1 MNKQKCDEYLYTQFL
16 LTAQDSYTCTEL
28 EKVAPEGMAHDS
40 PTRLL
45 AKQKLTP
52 KVLWKNVAAHVDMK
66 HGVLVVDDSVIDKPK
81 MQKLGLARWQ
91 YSGAHHDVV
100 KGIGLTTL
108 LWTQESNQD
117 HIPVDYRLYDP
128 DTDGKTKNQHFQEM
142 AKTAAWRGF
151 TPEYVLFD
159 SWYTSLEN
167 LKTVRALGWHWM
179 GQMRKNRIVSTGPHE
194 QTNLENI
201 IIPAEGRQVH
211 LRGYGLIKVFKSAA
225 NDSRVE
231 YYGTSNTNLTAADV
245 ERIYGN
251 RWQIEEYHRG
261 LKQQCGIAKC
271 QARTNRSQRNH
282 IWASIHAFVILELN
296 RKATGMSWQEAKR
309 SIVRHAVQQ
318 YLLKPRYGMVLAS
331 A

>member
-16 LTAQDSYTCTEL
+16 LAAQDSYTCTEL

-52 KVLWKNVAAHVDMK
+52 KVLWKNVAAHVDMR
-66 HGVLVVDDSVIDKPK
+66 HGVLVVDDSVVDKPK

-100 KGIGLTTL
+100 QGIGLTTL
-108 LWTQESNQD
+108 LWTHDRNQD

-179 GQMRKNRIVSTGPHE
+179 GQMRKNRIVSTEPHE

-201 IIPAEGRQVH
+201 DIPAGGRHVH
-211 LRGYGLIKVFKSAA
+211 LRGYGLIKVFKSVA
-225 NDSRVE
+225 NDGRVE

-271 QARTNRSQRNH
+271 QARTDRSQRNH
-282 IWASIHAFVILELN
+282 IWAAIHAFVILELH
-296 RKATGMSWQEAKR
+296 RKTTGMTWQEAKR
-309 SIVRHAVQQ
+309 SIARQAVQQ
-318 YLLKPRYGMVLAS
+318 YLLNPRYGMEMAS